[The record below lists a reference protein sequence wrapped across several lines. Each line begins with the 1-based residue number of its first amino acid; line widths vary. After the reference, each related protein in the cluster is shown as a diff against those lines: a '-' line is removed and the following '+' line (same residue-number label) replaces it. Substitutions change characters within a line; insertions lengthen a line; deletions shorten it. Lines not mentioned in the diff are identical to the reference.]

1 MVDTSTYTKAQKDRV
16 LSYITPFVTTNSGLS
31 SHRSRLEKIDRLIER
46 SYDSLP
52 SKDNCR
58 DKKIP
63 MPAEEENITLP
74 VVGPQL
80 STLAAQLTKIFLRT
94 DPPVQMF
101 AAPNASEIANQYNIL
116 YSRYSRKFQ
125 WRRNLLRCIRD
136 AVNYNFCAAEVRW
149 AARAVK
155 TITSEV
161 STQTGQNK
169 VTTSEEEG
177 EQIKHINA
185 YNVIWD
191 GSVPLNEVSSRGAYA
206 GYIEQHTRIS
216 LAQHFTDEGIKL
228 SQADWKEITKYS
240 ETNTAFSYFLPKI
253 NEVEANESVEPS
265 FDSIFDSKS
274 SEVLRTATDK
284 YNLITLYLRVIPM
297 DFDIISEYG
306 ADVSI
311 LKVKLVGDNFIVKM
325 EILDNQHNLIPIIFG
340 QMDETS
346 IGLNSFT
353 TAEELAPIQNTA
365 TKLYN
370 AEIASTRR
378 LISDRA
384 LYDPHLIS
392 SSDVNNPS
400 PTAKIPVKSSMHGS
414 FALTQAYYP
423 IPYEDRAMGVR
434 INFANTLLGFSS
446 QITSANQT
454 MQGQFV
460 KGNKSAGEFNTT
472 MQMAGDRL
480 IQSAIFLDDQ
490 FFGPL
495 RTILLRD
502 TLQYQSNIRVYDK
515 EAAQFIDV
523 DMATLRSNELDFDV
537 AAGLL
542 PANEMASL
550 EFFQVLVQS
559 IMARPDLSSDFKM
572 MEAICY
578 VAEMNGV
585 KYLRRF
591 LKSAEQKQQEQQA
604 MMQQQLQML
613 QAKTQIE
620 SQGKPQTNEN
630 LN

>member
-1 MVDTSTYTKAQKDRV
+1 MPDTAVYTDAQKAGI
-16 LSYITPFVTTNSGLS
+16 LAYLTPFIISNSGLS
-31 SHRSRLEKIDRLIER
+31 SHRARLEKIDRLIER
-46 SYDSLP
+46 SYDTQ
-52 SKDNCR
+52 SKESCR
-58 DKKIP
+58 DTKFSAKND
-63 MPAEEENITLP
+63 EENITLP

-80 STLAAQLTKIFLRT
+80 STLAAQLAKIFLRT

-101 AAPNASEIANQYNIL
+101 AAPNAAEIANQYNIL
-116 YSRYSRKFQ
+116 FSKYSRKFQ

-149 AARAVK
+149 ASKAVK
-155 TITSEV
+155 TLTREV

-169 VTTSEEEG
+169 TTVANEEG
-177 EQIKHINA
+177 ESIKHLNA

-206 GYIEQHTRIS
+206 GYVELHTRIS
-216 LAQHFTDEGIKL
+216 LAQHAKDYGIEL
-228 SQADWKEITKYS
+228 TEEDWKSIKSVS
-240 ETNTAFSYFLPKI
+240 ETSAAFSYSVPQI
-253 NEVEANESVEPS
+253 NQVESNDTVEPS
-265 FDSIFDSKS
+265 HDDIFDPKS
-274 SEVLRTATDK
+274 EKIRRTATDK
-284 YNLITLYLRVIPM
+284 YNLITLYLRIIPM
-297 DFDIISEYG
+297 DFDIVSEYG

-311 LKVKLVGDNFIVKM
+311 LKVQLVGDNKIIKM
-325 EILDNQHNLIPIIFG
+325 EILDNQHNLLPIIFG
-340 QMDETS
+340 QVDETS
-346 IGLNSFT
+346 LGLNSFT

-384 LYDPHLIS
+384 LFDPTLIS
-392 SSDVNNPS
+392 KEDVNNPS
-400 PTAKIPVKSSMHGS
+400 PTAKIPVRTSMHGS
-414 FALTQAYYP
+414 FNLNQAYFP

-434 INFANTLLGFSS
+434 INFANALLGFSS

-460 KGNKSAGEFNTT
+460 KGNKTAGEFNTT

-480 IQSAIFLDDQ
+480 TQSAIFLDDQ

-495 RTILLRD
+495 RVILLRD
-502 TLQYQSNIRVYDK
+502 TLQYQSNVRVYDK

-523 DMATLRSNELDFDV
+523 DMNTLRDNELDFDI

-550 EFFQVLVQS
+550 DFFQVLIQS
-559 IMARPDLSSDFKM
+559 IMARQDLSAEFKT
-572 MEAICY
+572 MEALCY
-578 VAEMNGV
+578 MAETNGV

-591 LKSAEQKQQEQQA
+591 LKSQQEIQAEQQQQIQ
-604 MMQQQLQML
+604 MMQAQAQIEA
-613 QAKTQIE
+613 QAKT
-620 SQGKPQTNEN
+620 KAPQ
-630 LN
+630 